1 MPKLSILCF
10 GNSLT
15 AGYLHFGLEYH
26 PYDGKFKKVLKEK
39 FPDLNV
45 FTTVAGLPGDLVV
58 SPGSFLS
65 RMKNECSKVKY
76 DWVICLGGTKYV
88 SSPYFRNIHWLVT
101 DIGRLTFD
109 SDLGYRRSVDE
120 IYNGLQ
126 EAWNI
131 ALESGA
137 KVLALTIP
145 ECQVR
150 SAKMDSSRA
159 QLNAAILG
167 HQQKD
172 FYAFDLCRAIPYHD
186 ATEEFREQM
195 FDDGLHLTAEGYDV
209 MGTVIAEHFAP
220 LYAAKPADASES
232 V

>member
-15 AGYLHFGLEYH
+15 AGYFHFGLEYH
-26 PYDGKFKKVLKEK
+26 PYDGKFKEVLKGK
-39 FPDLNV
+39 FPDLKV
-45 FTTVAGLPGDLVV
+45 FTTVAGLPGDMVV
-58 SPGSFLS
+58 FPGSFLS

-76 DWVICLGGTKYV
+76 DWVICLGGT
-88 SSPYFRNIHWLVT
+88 N
-101 DIGRLTFD
+101 
-109 SDLGYRRSVDE
+109 DLGYRRSVDE
-120 IYNGLQ
+120 IYTGLQ
-126 EAWNI
+126 GAWNI

-150 SAKMDSSRA
+150 SERMDSTRA
-159 QLNAAILG
+159 QLNAAILA

-195 FDDGLHLTAEGYDV
+195 FDDGLHLTEEGYDV
-209 MGTVIAEHFAP
+209 MGTVIAKHFAP
-220 LYAAKPADASES
+220 LYVAKPADDA